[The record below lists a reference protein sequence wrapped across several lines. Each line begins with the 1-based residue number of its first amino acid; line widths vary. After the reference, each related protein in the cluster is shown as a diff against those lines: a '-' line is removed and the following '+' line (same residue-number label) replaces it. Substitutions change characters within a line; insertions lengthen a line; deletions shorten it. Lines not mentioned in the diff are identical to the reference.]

1 MTLVTTKTVLP
12 GKPGTL
18 KELEKY
24 EDQLVCVRYKYD
36 PEKQRKIKTVEIIVD
51 SKTIKSNNKRIPFN
65 KKVFVKI
72 DYHEK
77 NLRRAVK
84 SVGASWH
91 PRKQLWRMQYGDA
104 YNLGLEDRIVEE

>member
-12 GKPGTL
+12 GKSGTL

-24 EDQLVCVRYKYD
+24 EDQLVCVRYRYD

-51 SKTIKSNNKRIPFN
+51 SKTIKSNKKRIPFN

-72 DYHEK
+72 DYPEK
-77 NLRRAVK
+77 KPSKGCKIGWCKLAFSK
-84 SVGASWH
+84 
-91 PRKQLWRMQYGDA
+91 
-104 YNLGLEDRIVEE
+104 EIVEVAIWGCI